1 MRTMP
6 VMRPYSA
13 YESDACSIA
22 RTLALVG
29 DRWTLLV
36 LRDVANGV
44 RRFDEL
50 AGHLGVARNVL
61 SGRLDR
67 LVRAGLVERTAY
79 REPGARERHEYRLS
93 GPGRELIPILLAVM
107 QWGDR
112 HLAGPAGPP
121 AVVRHAGCGAPIRV
135 SLTCEDG
142 HELGERPRLRLEPG
156 PGSRMRS
163 LGGLGLQPAGQ
174 GDPAVEYQG
183 LAGDPAGGVGQQE
196 RDRTGDVPG
205 HPEALER

>member
-1 MRTMP
+1 MP

-13 YESDACSIA
+13 YDSDTCSIA

-61 SGRLDR
+61 SSRLAR
-67 LVRAGLVERTAY
+67 LERAGLVERTAY

-93 GPGRELIPILLAVM
+93 GPGRELIPILVAFM

-121 AVVRHAGCGAPIRV
+121 ALVRHAGCGAPISV

-142 HELGERPRLRLEPG
+142 HELGGRPRLRLEPG

-163 LGGLGLQPAGQ
+163 LGLSRVWAYSPPARVTPPSSTRVWPVIQPAAS
-174 GDPAVEYQG
+174 DSRKATTPAMS
-183 LAGDPAGGVGQQE
+183 AGTPRRLSG
-196 RDRTGDVPG
+196 
-205 HPEALER
+205 